1 MSASLTPLTRTPS
14 LGCVASWP
22 EYLLFIFYLDMA
34 SVGKCH
40 VRQVR
45 VRPASRSGGCTPAPR
60 PGSGTASAWRTAGSS
75 RARRGRGRGRPGR
88 PATPA
93 PASRGRGA
101 SRWSLLTGQHHHQH
115 LFSATLGIFCL
126 QVQAQVHKLAVGYCG
141 NVNNMSV
148 RGNTIQNR
156 APEITVKLVVY

>member
-1 MSASLTPLTRTPS
+1 MSASLTPLTLTPS
-14 LGCVASWP
+14 LGCLASWP
-22 EYLLFIFYLDMA
+22 EYSLFIFRY
-34 SVGKCH
+34 GKCWE
-40 VRQVR
+40 VPCRQVR

-93 PASRGRGA
+93 PASRGA
-101 SRWSLLTGQHHHQH
+101 SHWSLLTGQHHHQH
-115 LFSATLGIFCL
+115 LFSATATLGIFCL
-126 QVQAQVHKLAVGYCG
+126 QVQAQANKLAVGYYG
-141 NVNNMSV
+141 KVNNMSV
-148 RGNTIQNR
+148 RGNTIQDR